1 MVCILQSPGVELWV
15 SNQYSGDWKRAEV
28 QEGHGMGLQPAAPG
42 RWWVPLGRDS
52 GVI

>member
-15 SNQYSGDWKRAEV
+15 CNEYSGGWKPTEE
-28 QEGHGMGLQPAAPG
+28 QEGHGKGLQSAAPG
-42 RWWVPLGRDS
+42 RRWVPLGRGP